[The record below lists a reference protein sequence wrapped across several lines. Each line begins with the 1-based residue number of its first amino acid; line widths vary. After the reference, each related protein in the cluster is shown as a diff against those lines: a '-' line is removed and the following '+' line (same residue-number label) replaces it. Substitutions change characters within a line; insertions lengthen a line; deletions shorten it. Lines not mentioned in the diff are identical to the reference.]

1 MLMLAHRLGEEA
13 HDRLRY
19 QNMQALWESGSMSDY
34 DTGYF
39 EGIRMVVLRK
49 LQNKESEE
57 DFINW
62 LNEELKEALR
72 LRDENYE

>member
-1 MLMLAHRLGEEA
+1 MQT
-13 HDRLRY
+13 LR
-19 QNMQALWESGSMSDY
+19 ESGSMSDY

-39 EGIRMVVLRK
+39 EGVRMVVLRK
-49 LQNKESEE
+49 LRIKESEE

-72 LRDENYE
+72 LRDENYEW

>member
-1 MLMLAHRLGEEA
+1 
-13 HDRLRY
+13 
-19 QNMQALWESGSMSDY
+19 MSDY

-39 EGIRMVVLRK
+39 EGIRMLVLRK

-72 LRDENYE
+72 LRDENYEW

>member
-1 MLMLAHRLGEEA
+1 
-13 HDRLRY
+13 
-19 QNMQALWESGSMSDY
+19 MQALRESGSMSDY

-49 LQNKESEE
+49 LQNRESEE
-57 DFINW
+57 DFIIW
-62 LNEELKEALR
+62 LNQELKEALR

>member
-1 MLMLAHRLGEEA
+1 MSMLAHGLGKEA
-13 HDRLRY
+13 YDRLRY

-39 EGIRMVVLRK
+39 EGVRNVLLAYMNFQGNDVK
-49 LQNKESEE
+49 
-57 DFINW
+57 FHAW

>member
-1 MLMLAHRLGEEA
+1 MT
-13 HDRLRY
+13 
-19 QNMQALWESGSMSDY
+19 DY

-49 LQNKESEE
+49 LQNRESEE
-57 DFINW
+57 DFIIW

-72 LRDENYE
+72 LRDEIYE